1 MKYVACYGDSLV
13 QGFPFGPRYSWTAQV
28 EKLTQIKMLNYGVCG
43 DCCDDIIYRMRQ
55 YALPEYVHH
64 VIFLGGANDILQGR
78 RIEDISRDYKRV
90 LEWCEEKQYSLCV
103 VLPLITYNKLRKFNS
118 KR

>member
-55 YALPEYVHH
+55 YALPEYVQH
-64 VIFLGGANDILQGR
+64 VIFLGGATTYCRGA
-78 RIEDISRDYKRV
+78 V
-90 LEWCEEKQYSLCV
+90 LRTSAA
-103 VLPLITYNKLRKFNS
+103 ITSVCWSGARKS
-118 KR
+118 STACA